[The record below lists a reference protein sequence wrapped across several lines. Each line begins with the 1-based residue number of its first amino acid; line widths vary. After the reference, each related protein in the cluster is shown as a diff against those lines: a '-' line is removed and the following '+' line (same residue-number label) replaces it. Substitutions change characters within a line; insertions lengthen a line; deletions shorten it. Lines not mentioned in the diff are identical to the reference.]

1 MPTPYARFSAA
12 ITAEMSLCGGA
23 YDGRHTRCT
32 TTAVRAADGRRTT
45 NKQP

>member
-12 ITAEMSLCGGA
+12 ITAEMSLYG
-23 YDGRHTRCT
+23 GRHTRCT